1 MRKIFGVCTLAISV
15 FVAGAATSPRA
26 DAMTVVSLAA
36 LRAATQEA
44 NLVLGVDYY
53 GYYQPYGYHQP
64 YAYYPWYGYY
74 RTVCRA
80 WWKGCGL
87 EPGHYSNV
95 WPSRYYYNRPY
106 RYGYR

>member
-1 MRKIFGVCTLAISV
+1 MRKTFSLCTLAIAV
-15 FVAGAATSPRA
+15 FAASAAAFASRGGY
-26 DAMTVVSLAA
+26 DIRFIAA
-36 LRAATQEA
+36 LRAATHET

-53 GYYQPYGYHQP
+53 GYQPYGYYQP

-87 EPGHYSNV
+87 EPGHYTN
-95 WPSRYYYNRPY
+95 YLA
-106 RYGYR
+106 G

>member
-1 MRKIFGVCTLAISV
+1 MRKTFGVCTLAIAV
-15 FVAGAATSPRA
+15 FAAGAVTSPRA
-26 DAMTVVSLAA
+26 EAMTVGSLAA
-36 LRAATQEA
+36 LRAATHA
-44 NLVLGVDYY
+44 TNLVQGVDYY
-53 GYYQPYGYHQP
+53 GYYRPYGYYQP

-87 EPGHYSNV
+87 ETGHYSNV
-95 WPSRYYYNRPY
+95 WPSRYYYYRPY

>member
-1 MRKIFGVCTLAISV
+1 MRKTFGMCTLAITI
-15 FVAGAATSPRA
+15 FAASAAFSPRA
-26 DAMTVVSLAA
+26 EAMTVSSLAT
-36 LRAATQEA
+36 LRAADHIT
-44 NLVLGVDYY
+44 NLVQGVDYY
-53 GYYQPYGYHQP
+53 GYYQPY
-64 YAYYPWYGYY
+64 AYYPWYGYS

-95 WPSRYYYNRPY
+95 WPSRYYQYRPY